1 VDHQAY
7 GDRVRGGWHVALSVG
22 LGNAGADTR
31 AAGRGR
37 GHDVLIDLE
46 PGELDV
52 KDIAARGDAGVL
64 VLRAVRGVTLVR
76 MGRAQLLDDEHEREA
91 EEERQGDRRPV
102 QRVGWP
108 AAREGFDSP
117 AGV

>member
-1 VDHQAY
+1 
-7 GDRVRGGWHVALSVG
+7 
-22 LGNAGADTR
+22 
-31 AAGRGR
+31 
-37 GHDVLIDLE
+37 
-46 PGELDV
+46 
-52 KDIAARGDAGVL
+52 
-64 VLRAVRGVTLVR
+64 VRGVTLVR

>member
-22 LGNAGADTR
+22 LGNAGANTR
-31 AAGRGR
+31 TAGRGR

-46 PGELDV
+46 TGELDV
-52 KDIAARGDAGVL
+52 KGDAGVL